1 MFYKNWDDTYGENK
15 IFLKNKIWIVHFFAP
30 IFILYN
36 ILHLSLTGL
45 ICKACSYEALTNH
58 EWKRRSTDALNNN
71 IRPKSELPE
80 QYGGISSKNRKIPVT
95 AFCLDEPPGVE
106 GKRNMKFSIF
116 S

>member
-1 MFYKNWDDTYGENK
+1 MYCLHFLHQNLIFYVY
-15 IFLKNKIWIVHFFAP
+15 FF
-30 IFILYN
+30 
-36 ILHLSLTGL
+36 SGL

-95 AFCLDEPPGVE
+95 AFCLDEPLGVVE
-106 GKRNMKFSIF
+106 GKTNMKFSIF